1 MPPKTKCGVLHFLVQ
16 SARFGGDV
24 FFAGIVVLAI
34 VVGSKVILLQ

>member
-1 MPPKTKCGVLHFLVQ
+1 MPPKTEVCCFARLVQ

-34 VVGSKVILLQ
+34 VVVSKVILLQ